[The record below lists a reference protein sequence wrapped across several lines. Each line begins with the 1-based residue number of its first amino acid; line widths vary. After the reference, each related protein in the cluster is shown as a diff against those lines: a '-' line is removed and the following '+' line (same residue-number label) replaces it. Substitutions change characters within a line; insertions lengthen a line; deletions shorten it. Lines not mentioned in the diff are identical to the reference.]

1 MKQVICIAGPTASGK
16 SSWALKLAKKVD
28 GEIINAD
35 SMQVYSDLQVLTARP
50 SNAEMNSVPHHLYG
64 HIDGRERYSVGRWT
78 RDVVPIIFDCMSRDK
93 TPILAGGTGL
103 YFEALTRGLADIPQP
118 DDAAMLYAKALLSQG
133 VDLLRDEAERLDPQ
147 SASRVLGDDP
157 QRLLRIVSVAKGT
170 DRVLS
175 EWIADTRPFI
185 PRNSWKGAILL
196 PERSHVYDRINARF
210 DTMFEMGALEE
221 VEQLINRGLDPGLP
235 IMKAIGVKLLGQ
247 YLKDDI
253 SREEAISISKRD
265 TRRFAKRQYTWFRGH
280 AAAWVTLDKMPDDL
294 EFEGV

>member
-50 SNAEMNSVPHHLYG
+50 SNAEMNSIPHHLYG

-93 TPILAGGTGL
+93 TPILVGGTGL